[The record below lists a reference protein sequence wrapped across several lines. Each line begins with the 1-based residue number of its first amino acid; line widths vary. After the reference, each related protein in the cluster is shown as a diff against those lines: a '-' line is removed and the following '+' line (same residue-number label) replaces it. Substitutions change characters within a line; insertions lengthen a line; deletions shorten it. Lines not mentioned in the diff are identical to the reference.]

1 MLLNVLGLVSI
12 KVLLLALEL
21 VVRNCWCCL
30 VLREVLNDGRHP
42 RCVGGD
48 LALGFGMALVSE
60 VLCYKQRC
68 RNRGERPLN
77 NE

>member
-1 MLLNVLGLVSI
+1 MLKNVLGLVSI
-12 KVLLLALEL
+12 KVLALEL
-21 VVRNCWCCL
+21 VVRNCCCL
-30 VLREVLNDGRHP
+30 VLREVLMVRRDGHHP
-42 RCVGGD
+42 RSVGGD

>member
-1 MLLNVLGLVSI
+1 MLGLVSI
-12 KVLLLALEL
+12 KVLLALEL
-21 VVRNCWCCL
+21 VSCNCCCS
-30 VLREVLNDGRHP
+30 VVREVLMVHDGHHP
-42 RCVGGD
+42 RSVGVRD

-68 RNRGERPLN
+68 RNQGERPLN